1 MEYRLTK
8 SIPLIE
14 DYDVLV
20 AGGGPAGCAAAI
32 AAARNGAKV
41 LLLEQTF
48 MLGGAATAGL
58 VNAWTPFS
66 DGIRVT
72 YGGIAQEVF
81 RRTKA
86 QMYHIPKDALNWVS
100 IDPEALKSV
109 YDRMAAEAGVHVLFG
124 SSLTGVELEAPG
136 TVGCL
141 LVSNKA
147 GLTAYK
153 ARIYIDATGDG
164 DLCAWAGAKWVL
176 GDGQGNTQPATHCF
190 QLSNVDEYGYRRGG
204 KMTLHPQN
212 PDSPIHK
219 IVEDPKYGIADK
231 HICASFI
238 GPGTM
243 GFNAGH
249 LWGIDAT
256 DPESLSAAVV
266 QGRAQASAFRD
277 ALGAY
282 FPRAFAD
289 AFLTQTAPHMG
300 IRESRR
306 ILGDYVFTLEDY
318 LNRSTF
324 PDEICRNHYFV
335 DVHPTPA
342 EAADR
347 SGWHSDDR
355 YEKYRPGESHGI
367 PYRCLTPKGLTNV
380 LTAGRCLSCDHAS
393 QGSLRV
399 MPACLTTG
407 EAAGIGA
414 ALALREKTIDVHKP
428 PIREIRKLL
437 RENGAYLPETQ
448 EETI

>member
-1 MEYRLTK
+1 MEYELKRA
-8 SIPLIE
+8 IPMT
-14 DYDVLV
+14 DGYDVLV

-32 AAARNGAKV
+32 GAARQGARV
-41 LLLEQTF
+41 LLLEQTY

-66 DGIRVT
+66 DGIRIT

-81 RRTKA
+81 RRTKE
-86 QMYHIPKDALNWVS
+86 QMYHIPKDAVNWVS
-100 IDPEALKSV
+100 IDPEALKAV
-109 YDRMAAEAGVHVLFG
+109 YDRMMAENGVHVLFG
-124 SSLTGVELEAPG
+124 SSLAGVELEEPG
-136 TVGCL
+136 VVRCL
-141 LVSNKA
+141 LVSSKA
-147 GLTAYK
+147 GLTACRASVYV
-153 ARIYIDATGDG
+153 DATGDG
-164 DLCAWAGAKWVL
+164 DLCAWAGAQWAF
-176 GDGQGNTQPATHCF
+176 GDGRGGTQPATHCF

-219 IVEDPKYGIADK
+219 IADDPRFGIADK

-249 LWGIDAT
+249 LWGVDAT
-256 DPESLSAAVV
+256 DPESLSRAVV
-266 QGRAQASAFRD
+266 RGRRQAASFRD
-277 ALGAY
+277 ALAEY
-282 FPRAFAD
+282 FPKAFAD
-289 AFLTQTAPHMG
+289 AFLAQTAAHMG

-306 ILGDYVFTLEDY
+306 ILGDYVFTLDDY

-342 EAADR
+342 EAKDR
-347 SGWHSDDR
+347 TGWHSDDR
-355 YEKYRPGESHGI
+355 YEKYGPGESHGI
-367 PYRCLTPKGLTNV
+367 PYRCLTPKGLRNV

-399 MPACLTTG
+399 MPVCLTTG
-407 EAAGIGA
+407 EAAGIAG
-414 ALALREKTIDVHKP
+414 ALASREKTVDVHSVPVKEV
-428 PIREIRKLL
+428 RRLL
-437 RENGAYLPETQ
+437 RENGAYLPEWKG
-448 EETI
+448 ENE

>member
-32 AAARNGAKV
+32 AAARQGAKV

-66 DGIRVT
+66 DGVRVT

-81 RRTKA
+81 NRTKA

-124 SSLTGVELEAPG
+124 SPLAGVELEAPG
-136 TVGCL
+136 TVECL

-153 ARIYIDATGDG
+153 ARVYIDATGDG
-164 DLCAWAGAKWVL
+164 DLCAWAGARWVL
-176 GDGQGNTQPATHCF
+176 GDGRGNIQPATHCF

-266 QGRAQASAFRD
+266 QGRAQAAAFRD

-335 DVHPTPA
+335 DVHPTPT

-414 ALALREKTIDVHKP
+414 ALALREETIDVHKP

-448 EETI
+448 EETK